1 MRRSLF
7 VFCFVLIVGL
17 ISSTLVVRF
26 YQNDLNE
33 LRTLQSIS
41 SVEITDSDK
50 LLIEERNSTA
60 KWLLGIAIGL
70 LPGILLKKNKD
81 GMINLE
87 DKLLPLLIGAFL
99 ILSVYG
105 FFLIQQSLFFI
116 LSRGPKYYLYGM
128 YSNFP
133 VYFQFWTV
141 LIALVFLL
149 FYWAIPR
156 KVITS
161 ACILFLS
168 VILLFI
174 PQQQAFAKSLND
186 CVAEWASDRHQDM
199 SKDDISKATVVLNK
213 LQNRIDKNKTASCE
227 FANVSLDQMRY
238 SVSKSSFPD
247 IDAALKN
254 TEISLTAT
262 AISPASLLEM
272 LINPWVGPSGLLRV
286 KGSHIGNTVLVDDI
300 PVGLTNLDIRLSP
313 GKHSLIVSN
322 DGNVIY
328 HDDNVMIKEGES
340 WIANF

>member
-1 MRRSLF
+1 MRKSFF
-7 VFCFVLIVGL
+7 VFAVILALGLVG
-17 ISSTLVVRF
+17 STMALRY
-26 YQNDLNE
+26 YQTDLHE
-33 LRTLQSIS
+33 VRTLQNIS
-41 SVEITDSDK
+41 SVELTDSDK

-81 GMINLE
+81 GAFNLE
-87 DKLLPLLIGAFL
+87 DKILPLLIGAFL

-105 FFLIQQSLFFI
+105 FFLMQQSLFFI

-133 VYFQFWTV
+133 EYFQFWTL
-141 LIALVFLL
+141 LIALVALL

-156 KVITS
+156 KVVAS
-161 ACILFLS
+161 AGILFLS
-168 VILLFI
+168 VILLFL
-174 PQQQAFAKSLND
+174 PQRQAFAQSLND
-186 CVAEWASDRHQDM
+186 CVVEWARDRHQDM
-199 SKDDISKATVVLNK
+199 SQDDVANAINVLNK

-238 SVSKSSFPD
+238 SVSQSSSPNIKMAIKD
-247 IDAALKN
+247 

-262 AISPASLLEM
+262 AISPSSLLEM

-286 KGSHIGNTVLVDDI
+286 KGEGTGDTVLVDDVT
-300 PVGLTNLDIRLSP
+300 VGLTNLDIRLSP
-313 GKHSLIVSN
+313 GKHSLIVSSG
-322 DGNVIY
+322 GNAIY
-328 HDDNVMIKEGES
+328 HDDQVMIKEGES